1 VAGASSPH
9 RPPRGRRRAAR
20 VLVELDLLLANLLAH
35 TLVLRHRLRV
45 EANALDRD
53 GLLVDDDPFLVQ
65 HDLVLLLAEV
75 GPVHRLADVALGD
88 GLTLEPDLL
97 PGDGHRHVLLFGDD
111 VLAQPGAPGLNLL
124 GADMQLLFR
133 ARHRGV
139 RVRPRRVVPG
149 GAGVA
154 TGRAE
159 IELALV
165 LRTGEVVVPEQLS
178 LLGGADGAV
187 GLDPRCVLDE
197 GLLVPDAQ
205 TVAVPLGVLE
215 WHERLRRA

>member
-75 GPVHRLADVALGD
+75 GAVHRLPDVRVGDRLAFQADLFASD
-88 GLTLEPDLL
+88 RD
-97 PGDGHRHVLLFGDD
+97 RHVLLLRHD
-111 VLAQPGAPGLNLL
+111 VLAQTRSPGLDLL
-124 GADMQLLFR
+124 GADVQLLLR
-133 ARHRGV
+133 AGHRGV
-139 RVRPRRVVPG
+139 GVRSGRVV
-149 GAGVA
+149 A
-154 TGRAE
+154 GRAE
-159 IELALV
+159 VELPGV
-165 LRTGEVVVPEQLS
+165 LGATQVVVLEQPI